1 MKTGTNPYTPDPN
14 RSTAVNF
21 VHVNDRLLYI
31 VDWRMV
37 VVKGG
42 MSWSIHPCKKGG
54 GIVRE
59 GKCPGYMSV
68 GEMLGS
74 GVVGGRTV
82 PGGQQKRLIESR
94 WPAALRRRRAPVG
107 AL

>member
-42 MSWSIHPCKKGG
+42 MSWSYIHVKREEELSGRG
-54 GIVRE
+54 NVRGICPWV
-59 GKCPGYMSV
+59 KCWDPAWW
-68 GEMLGS
+68 
-74 GVVGGRTV
+74 VVGLC
-82 PGGQQKRLIESR
+82 PADSR
-94 WPAALRRRRAPVG
+94 RD
-107 AL
+107 